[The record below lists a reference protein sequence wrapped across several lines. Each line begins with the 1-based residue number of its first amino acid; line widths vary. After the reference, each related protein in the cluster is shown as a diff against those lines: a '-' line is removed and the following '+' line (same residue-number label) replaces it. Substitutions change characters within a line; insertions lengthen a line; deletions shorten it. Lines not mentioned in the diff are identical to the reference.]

1 MISRILYSFI
11 RLLYKVLRYPQRTK
25 TFKRWLERSS
35 PSRLRRSYLNM
46 QENQAALKYFN
57 DSSKLLTL
65 SNRRFSNRVLTFH
78 HRITYGSI
86 PLKDALLTLFH
97 SKIQFEVDNSPI
109 AKASDQWA
117 DLISQ
122 SKVLEYLHS
131 EMHQR
136 SDSSVKVK
144 SVAIVSF
151 QNWSFIPSIERSL
164 SHLGVKSFRI
174 EADRTLAVDF
184 PNSLL
189 QVIRQSLRLV
199 LAERSNNEI
208 HLRWKENFEKQ
219 IQCAETVWVEWA
231 QRSAVMVSRCDL
243 GKRKLVVRLHS
254 YELSTPYVHLVNWAR
269 VDEIVVVSEI
279 VKKVLPIAIPSAAGV
294 PIRVIPNGVPFDGH
308 VNDEKRNFQNIALV
322 GWSNVAKD
330 FRWALKVLD
339 ELNLN
344 SADSTPTYSLHCF
357 GSAPTPE
364 HNDWFSSDDAELVA
378 KHVDEGSV
386 VIRGWSDSV
395 IEDLQDFGFILSSSI
410 RESFHVGLFEGISAG
425 CVPVIRNWPYWQPLA
440 DAKCIFPSA
449 HVVDSANEA
458 AQLIRALSGDKNIW
472 QEKRLEYHTWA
483 KDLLNQDSIEN
494 AIRQAVTS

>member
-1 MISRILYSFI
+1 MQQNQ
-11 RLLYKVLRYPQRTK
+11 P
-25 TFKRWLERSS
+25 S
-35 PSRLRRSYLNM
+35 P
-46 QENQAALKYFN
+46 KYFN
-57 DSSKLLTL
+57 DSSKLLRL

-97 SKIQFEVDNSPI
+97 SKIQFEVVNSPI
-109 AKASDQWA
+109 TRAPDQWA
-117 DLISQ
+117 DLINR

-131 EMHQR
+131 EMHIR
-136 SDSSVKVK
+136 STSSVKTK

-164 SHLGVKSFRI
+164 SRLGINSFRI

-189 QVIRQSLRLV
+189 QVIRQSLRL
-199 LAERSNNEI
+199 AFAQKTNREI
-208 HLRWKENFEKQ
+208 HLHWKDNFEKQ
-219 IQCAETVWVEWA
+219 IQNAETVWVEWA

-243 GKRKLVVRLHS
+243 GKRRLIVRLHS

-269 VDEIVVVSEI
+269 VDEIVVVSDI

-294 PIRVIPNGVPFDGH
+294 PVRVIPNGVPFDLN
-308 VNDEKRNFQNIALV
+308 VNDAKRNLHSIALV

-339 ELNLN
+339 ELNFD
-344 SADSTPTYSLHCF
+344 STDSTPIYSLHCF
-357 GSAPTPE
+357 GTAPTPE
-364 HNDWFSSDDAELVA
+364 KNDWFSSDDAKLVA
-378 KHVDEGSV
+378 KHVDEGSL

-395 IEDLQDFGFILSSSI
+395 IEDLEHFGFILSSSV

-449 HVVDSANEA
+449 LVVDSVNEA
-458 AQLIRALSGDKNIW
+458 AQLISSLSANEASW
-472 QEKRLEYHTWA
+472 YANRHEYHTWA
-483 KDLLNQDSIEN
+483 KDLVSQDSIEN